1 MKNIKAK
8 SIILSASL
16 FLLISTPY
24 FVAKAGT
31 IVNNSTSYV
40 GTPAD
45 IPEDASQVISNTEKH
60 IEYTINDGGKIQD
73 STGEDIQ
80 VPVNI
85 STNIESNSDGS
96 IVGETKYTAYLEEA
110 EVVAEVSENLLT
122 VGSNIL
128 SKGFFGINAFAQTS
142 NTGTYTHDKGN
153 HVSVSTTV
161 NWSSSGINKKINY
174 VTGNYYI
181 FTSGF
186 KVKSSSLRV
195 GQSNLIQQNISKVW
209 NLGGAHNWRINC
221 NFPYRS
227 TAGNGVAGGAN
238 YSMTITNGRTS
249 YSVTL
254 YNTVWGG

>member
-1 MKNIKAK
+1 MKNIRIK
-8 SIILSASL
+8 SVVFSATLVLSICVPQFLVGADTSVENASE
-16 FLLISTPY
+16 LI
-24 FVAKAGT
+24 
-31 IVNNSTSYV
+31 

-45 IPEDASQVISNTEKH
+45 IPEDARQVISDTENQ
-60 IEYTINDGGKIQD
+60 IVYTIDNGGEIQD
-73 STGEDIQ
+73 STGKDIK
-80 VPVNI
+80 VPVTV
-85 STNIESNSDGS
+85 STDLETSNDGT
-96 IVGETKYTAYLEEA
+96 ILGETTYTAKLEEA
-110 EVVAEVSENLLT
+110 EEIEGNSGNLLSI
-122 VGSNIL
+122 GASLLDKN
-128 SKGFFGINAFAQTS
+128 FFGAKTFAQTS

-186 KVKSSSLRV
+186 KVKSASVRV
-195 GQSNLIQQNISKVW
+195 GESNLIQKNISNVW
-209 NLGGAHNWRINC
+209 NLGGAHNWRVNC
-221 NFPYRS
+221 NYPYRS

-249 YSVTL
+249 YGVTL